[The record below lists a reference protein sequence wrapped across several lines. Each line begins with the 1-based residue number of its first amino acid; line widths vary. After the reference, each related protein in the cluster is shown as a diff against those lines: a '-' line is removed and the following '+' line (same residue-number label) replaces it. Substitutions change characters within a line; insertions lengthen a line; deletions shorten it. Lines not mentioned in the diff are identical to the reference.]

1 MSSEV
6 HSKTRVSELQ
16 LAIEPA
22 SAAPAAKR
30 SLGIGRWWKRA
41 LLAVGSLAVVA
52 AASAL
57 VILNTSP
64 TDSAKVLTHTIS
76 RGELLVTVTEEGSLE
91 SAVNKEIKCK
101 VKGGSTILWIIED
114 GTEVKPGDELVRLD
128 ASTIEDNISQQ
139 RITYETALAS
149 KIQAES
155 DLAVAEI
162 NVDEYLEGTFRK
174 EMQTAES
181 NVAIAEENLRV
192 AENILSH
199 AQKMFQKG
207 YVSELELDGNE
218 YSLQYAQLQLA
229 LMKTEVDVLERFT
242 KPKMLQELRSALKTA
257 KAKLASEE
265 TALKLEE
272 ERLRRLEEQRDGCVI
287 HAETNGMV
295 IYPETEEWRNEPAI
309 EEGSTVREQ
318 QTLLQIPDLS
328 NMQVKVGIHESKVR
342 QLKPGMPARIEIQ
355 DGEHVGEI
363 ISVAKQASPTGW
375 WDSNI
380 RKFDAIVKL
389 HGQPDV
395 RPGMSAEVEITVA
408 RHKNVL
414 TIPVAA
420 VVEYKQEFHC
430 WVKTDKGMEKR
441 PLKLGASND
450 QFIVVEE
457 GLSEGDRVVLNPRD
471 FVEEA
476 QVEALKPL
484 DETQPAESDEPNAE
498 HEKPVDAA
506 DSQASVPE
514 ANGVR

>member
-1 MSSEV
+1 MSTEV
-6 HSKTRVSELQ
+6 RSKTRTPDLQ
-16 LAIEPA
+16 RAIEPA
-22 SAAPAAKR
+22 IVSPAAKR
-30 SLGIGRWWKRA
+30 SARSGVWWKRG
-41 LLAVGSLAVVA
+41 LLVIGSFAVVA
-52 AASAL
+52 AAASLA
-57 VILNTSP
+57 VVGTSP
-64 TDSAKVLTHTIS
+64 SDSAKVLTHTIS

-91 SAVNKEIKCK
+91 SAVNSEIKCK

-149 KIQAES
+149 KIQAEG

-162 NVDEYLEGTFRK
+162 NLNEYLEGTFRK

-218 YSLQYAQLQLA
+218 YSLQHAQLQLA
-229 LMKTEVDVLERFT
+229 LMKTEVDVLKRFT
-242 KPKMLQELRSALKTA
+242 KPKMLQELRSALNAA

-265 TALKLEE
+265 TALNLEQ
-272 ERLRRLEEQRDGCVI
+272 ERLKRLEEQRDGCVI

-355 DGEHVGEI
+355 DGEHVGKI
-363 ISVAKQASPTGW
+363 VSVAKQASPTGW
-375 WDSNI
+375 WDGNV
-380 RKFDAIVKL
+380 RKFDTIVKL
-389 HGQPDV
+389 NGQPDV

-408 RHKNVL
+408 RHENVL

-420 VVEYKQEFHC
+420 VIEHYQEFHC
-430 WVKTDKGMEKR
+430 WLASGKGMEKR
-441 PLKLGASND
+441 TLKLGDSND

-476 QVEALKPL
+476 QVEALKPIN
-484 DETQPAESDEPNAE
+484 ETKLEESDESNS
-498 HEKPVDAA
+498 EKSVDVA
-506 DSQASVPE
+506 DSQATTTEAHRVP
-514 ANGVR
+514 